1 MKLIGFIF
9 LILFLNIVGGFS
21 SCQLVWEY
29 TYGSGYGLH
38 PLACLGAM
46 VFLVLLS
53 LWGIVH
59 MAE

>member
-1 MKLIGFIF
+1 MKLIGFTF
-9 LILFLNIVGGFS
+9 LILILNIVGGFS
-21 SCQLVWEY
+21 SCQLAWEY
-29 TYGSGYGLH
+29 THGSGYGLH

-53 LWGIVH
+53 LWGITH